1 MRLADGDYPLQ
12 PQLQRWR
19 DICEEA
25 ELWDDKTIISTVL
38 RGGRYQVLGFRAVL
52 QTRGAVVDGGCLFR
66 MLWQPEARRLVLNTL
81 AFAVDASCRGQGIG
95 TRLVG
100 VLGLMLRS
108 EVARATVG
116 RLRHSGLEPRR
127 TLRLSRFRRAVAACS
142 SAGRAPPLGA
152 QRLHG
157 DVDDSMMLVDA
168 LEPDFYAKR
177 GFDKSVDAAIVAA
190 EIRQW
195 LTNEGTPKELR
206 TLTLLSTG
214 NHVPKMIRRWGWQ
227 KVPDPAAVLQ
237 RTPAVR
243 ARGDDETPPVLTAD
257 DVAGEVRTEAGEGF
271 SDVRRQPPP
280 PRTPASAPRAAAR
293 LPLDGGLPLLRP
305 VVWW

>member
-116 RLRHSGLEPRR
+116 RLRHSGLEPR

-293 LPLDGGLPLLRP
+293 LPLDGGLPLLRA

>member
-1 MRLADGDYPLQ
+1 MGSGKGSRRA
-12 PQLQRWR
+12 RWR
-19 DICEEA
+19 A
-25 ELWDDKTIISTVL
+25 ETCK
-38 RGGRYQVLGFRAVL
+38 
-52 QTRGAVVDGGCLFR
+52 
-66 MLWQPEARRLVLNTL
+66 TL
-81 AFAVDASCRGQGIG
+81 AMAALGEIVACDHRHQPRSPARVESEQGYAREYAEPHRG
-95 TRLVG
+95 VG
-100 VLGLMLRS
+100 F
-108 EVARATVG
+108 EF
-116 RLRHSGLEPRR
+116 RR
-127 TLRLSRFRRAVAACS
+127 TGPCEHPMDATHYIAGCALLPCCAAAFAAERAVAACS
-142 SAGRAPPLGA
+142 SAGRPPRLGA

-227 KVPDPAAVLQ
+227 TVPDPAAVLQ

-243 ARGDDETPPVLTAD
+243 ARGDDETPPVL
-257 DVAGEVRTEAGEGF
+257 
-271 SDVRRQPPP
+271 
-280 PRTPASAPRAAAR
+280 
-293 LPLDGGLPLLRP
+293 
-305 VVWW
+305 